1 MNIWDNY
8 TNYERLAKIENSLKE
23 KERLIEQLQMDKRDL
38 EKVKRDQE
46 KSLEIFQD
54 ERKFIAQV
62 ITFY

>member
-1 MNIWDNY
+1 M
-8 TNYERLAKIENSLKE
+8 ENLLKE
-23 KERLIEQLQMDKRDL
+23 KERLIEQLQMDKKDL

-62 ITFY
+62 NTFY